1 MVGHHLESTSVS
13 TLIPRMPD
21 LVRQI
26 GGRTPITMDSVVSHH
41 KPLNQ
46 VDLHVMPPPRNLG
59 EAFLAIN
66 EVITRQVEL
75 PLRLELP
82 MSSTTSPPEQN
93 WQTSTNQRVHEN
105 LCSDD
110 ELEATQISTVVDRA
124 HRILDRHFLGRMD
137 VACPNCLVLHWIDE
151 KLANSTLSCPR
162 FGTCCLQGKIHLP
175 LLRNPPP
182 QLQVLY
188 DGNNDQSKSFRKYAR
203 EYNAA
208 NAFTSLGAKMDS
220 RLLTGRGLT
229 SFTIH
234 GELRHRTGAL
244 LPQPGHEGVYA
255 QLYIYDLDSALNVRN
270 RRNPHFR
277 RDVLQ
282 TVQDTLLQY
291 NAFIDKFCQAYELL
305 NQSEQA
311 GEHLTA
317 YLHYSAATDRR
328 RYNLPT
334 SDEIAVILP
343 GDGTEVNEMRDI
355 VLHLRGNN
363 ELMRISEC
371 HPAYL
376 PLHYVILFPHGELG
390 WEPPLKQWDV
400 LRGQPANERLTQ
412 LQFYSYRLF
421 EWSTEYSTILRAG
434 KLFQEFLVD
443 AWAATE
449 QNRLNYNRL
458 NQGRLRAELYKGL
471 TDIGADGLG
480 PDQVGQRIILPSSF
494 VGSPRHMFEIFQ
506 DSMAITRYNH
516 HPDIFFTMT
525 ANPNWPEITL
535 ALLPYQNSVD
545 RPDLVARVFE
555 LKRKYLMK
563 EIEKKNVFGRKVA
576 HVYTIEFQKRGLPH
590 MHALFFLEGADK
602 IQTCAQVD
610 MVVSAEFPSPEDD
623 PILFE
628 TVKSVMVHGPCG
640 ARNSNAP
647 CLDSNGR
654 CTKRYPRAFVDG
666 TTMDQDGYPIYRR
679 RNNGKVYT
687 VKGQDM
693 DNRDVVPYNAYI
705 GAPEAARRILGHNL
719 HEEFP
724 SIVRLA
730 LHLPGMHHV
739 VFNETESMNS
749 IISRAGGKMST
760 LTGYF
765 AYCASNEAA
774 RAFTYQEFPQ
784 HFVWQKTQQ
793 IWTPRQRGYAIGRM
807 YFAAPNSGERFYL
820 RLLLTIVKG
829 PRSFEC
835 LRTINNVLHHS
846 FKSACVAM
854 GLLEDDEEW
863 IQCLQEASIM
873 NTGYQ
878 LRRLF
883 CVILTQCCPLQLH
896 VLWNQF
902 SVHICD
908 DLAHKIRTLFAITNP
923 TEAQIEDYG
932 LYFLNQ
938 LLQESGKS
946 LIDFPPMPQPIRNWS
961 MIVGNRLIW
970 EHRQLHIDA
979 QQMNVQI
986 NVDRLNDKQR
996 EAYVAITSSVFQNK
1010 GTTFFLGG
1018 GAGTGKT
1025 FLYNTIATKCRSIGH
1040 TAELFRETKLI
1051 IWDEVPMQH
1060 RYCVETVD
1068 RTLKD
1073 ICDNINPFGGITVV
1087 LGGDFRQ
1094 VLPVIPKGV
1103 REQIVAASLRRSIG
1117 SNPQEIVKLPSTIHI
1132 CRNLNELLSTVY
1144 PQLDVSGTVNSTFLT
1159 ERTILCA
1166 RNEHVTAINIATLNM
1181 FPSETTTYLAADKMS
1196 EDDEVDRN
1204 ITNRYPNEYLN
1215 SLNPPGLP
1223 PFKIELKVGCPI
1235 MLLRNIA
1242 PNDGLC
1248 NGTRLMV
1255 VRCASRIIEAQ
1266 ILTGDK
1272 RSNLVFIPRISLAPS
1287 SSEFPFRMTRH

>member
-1 MVGHHLESTSVS
+1 MVTHHLESTSLS
-13 TLIPRMPD
+13 TLIPRTPD

-26 GGRTPITMDSVVSHH
+26 NGRTPITVDSVVSHP
-41 KPLNQ
+41 KPHNQ
-46 VDLHVMPPPRNLG
+46 VDLHAMPPPRNLG
-59 EAFLAIN
+59 KSFLAIDIN

-75 PLRLELP
+75 PLRLEIP
-82 MSSTTSPPEQN
+82 MSSTNSPPEQN
-93 WQTSTNQRVHEN
+93 WQTSTNQCVHEN

-110 ELEATQISTVVDRA
+110 ELEGRQTRTLVDRA
-124 HRILDRHFLGRMD
+124 HRILDRHCLGRMD
-137 VACPNCLVLHWIDE
+137 VSCPNCLALHWMDE
-151 KLANSTLSCPR
+151 KLANSTLICPR
-162 FGTCCLQGKIHLP
+162 FGTCCLQGKIQLP
-175 LLRNPPP
+175 LLKTPPP
-182 QLQVLY
+182 QLQALY
-188 DGNNDQSKSFRKYAR
+188 DGNDDQSKSFRKYAR

-208 NAFTSLGAKMDS
+208 NAFTSLGAKMDP
-220 RLLTGRGLT
+220 RILAGRGPR

-244 LPQPGHEGVYA
+244 LPQPGHEGTYA
-255 QLYIYDLDSALNVRN
+255 QLYIYDPDSALNVRN
-270 RRNPHFR
+270 RRNPHLR

-282 TVQDTLLQY
+282 TIQDTLLQY
-291 NAFIDKFCQAYELL
+291 NVFAVKYRQAYELL

-311 GEHLTA
+311 GEHLIA
-317 YLHYSAATDRR
+317 YLHYSVATDRR

-343 GDGTEVNEMRDI
+343 GDGTEVNGMRDI

-376 PLHYVILFPHGELG
+376 PLHYVLLFPRGELG
-390 WEPPLKQWDV
+390 WEPQLKQWDV
-400 LRGQPANERLTQ
+400 LRDQPSNDRLTQ

-421 EWSTEYSTILRAG
+421 ERSTEYSTILRAG

-449 QNRLNYNRL
+449 QNRLNYNRF

-516 HPDIFFTMT
+516 HPDIFLTMT
-525 ANPNWPEITL
+525 ANPNWPEITS
-535 ALLPYQNSVD
+535 ALLPHQNPTD

-555 LKRKYLMK
+555 LKRKFLMK
-563 EIEKKNVFGRKVA
+563 EIEKKRVFGIKVA

-590 MHALFFLEGADK
+590 MHALFFLEGVDK
-602 IQTCAQVD
+602 IRTCAQVD
-610 MVVSAEFPSPEDD
+610 IVVSAEFPSPEDD

-640 ARNSNAP
+640 ARNPNAP
-647 CLDSNGR
+647 CLDNNGR
-654 CTKRYPRAFVDG
+654 CTKRYPRAFAEG

-679 RNNGKVYT
+679 RNDGRVYT
-687 VKGQDM
+687 VKGQDV
-693 DNRDVVPYNAYI
+693 DNRDVVPYNAYLSKMFNCHINVEVCAGMRCVKYIHKYIYKGHDRTTMVLGGVDEIQQYIDSRYI

-724 SIVRLA
+724 TVVRLA

-739 VFNETESMNS
+739 VFDETESMGS
-749 IISRAGGKMST
+749 IISRAERKMST

-765 AYCASNEAA
+765 ACCASNEAA

-784 HFVWQKTQQ
+784 HFVWHKTQQ

-835 LRTINNVLHHS
+835 LRTVNNVLHHS

-883 CVILTQCCPLQLH
+883 SVILTQCCPLQPH
-896 VLWNQF
+896 VLWKQF

-908 DLAHKIRTLFAITNP
+908 DLAHKIRTLFAIANP
-923 TEAQIEDYG
+923 IEAQIEDYG
-932 LYFLNQ
+932 LYLLNQ
-938 LLQESGKS
+938 LLQESGKC
-946 LIDFPPMPQPIRNWS
+946 LTDFPPMPQPIRNWS

-970 EHRQLHIDA
+970 EQRQLQIDA
-979 QQMNVQI
+979 QQIDVQI
-986 NVDRLNDKQR
+986 NVDRLNDKQC

-1010 GTTFFLGG
+1010 GTIFFLGG

-1025 FLYNTIATKCRSIGH
+1025 FLYNTIATKCRSVGH
-1040 TAELFRETKLI
+1040 TVITVASSGIASLLLVGGRTAHSTFCIPLDVQENSICGFGKQSLQAELFRETKLI

-1060 RYCVETVD
+1060 RYCVEAVD

-1073 ICDNINPFGGITVV
+1073 IRDNINPFGGITVV

-1103 REQIVAASLRRSIG
+1103 REQIVAASLRRSI
-1117 SNPQEIVKLPSTIHI
+1117 LWHDIHV
-1132 CRNLNELLSTVY
+1132 LT
-1144 PQLDVSGTVNSTFLT
+1144 LDVNMRLNNTDVENINFANFLMEGLSSTG
-1159 ERTILCA
+1159 CA
-1166 RNEHVTAINIATLNM
+1166 GNCE
-1181 FPSETTTYLAADKMS
+1181 
-1196 EDDEVDRN
+1196 
-1204 ITNRYPNEYLN
+1204 PN
-1215 SLNPPGLP
+1215 LP
-1223 PFKIELKVGCPI
+1223 
-1235 MLLRNIA
+1235 
-1242 PNDGLC
+1242 
-1248 NGTRLMV
+1248 
-1255 VRCASRIIEAQ
+1255 
-1266 ILTGDK
+1266 
-1272 RSNLVFIPRISLAPS
+1272 
-1287 SSEFPFRMTRH
+1287 H